1 MNDGDLVDNSQ
12 PPTLRSEVT
21 MTMVTCDVENYPN
34 YFLIYFRNI
43 ANGNVAYYSMYNNE
57 YSTPAILTAVRSM
70 LETCTSITFNGR
82 SYDMPLIALF
92 LQGANNHELYKAGQD
107 IIANRLMP
115 WDFER
120 KYNVDIPG
128 WDHIDLID
136 VAFGVA
142 SLKIY
147 GARLGTRKLQELPIH
162 HNNLIMPGE
171 CQTLTD
177 YCGNDNEVTAELYFE
192 LKDAIDL
199 RVEMSAEYGIDLR
212 SKSDAQI
219 AEHVIKSEYKKRTGQ
234 KLNRPKAKKSYR
246 YHPPAFVKFKT
257 EQFAGLLETCMSVD
271 FNISDKGAVLMPKE
285 LNKQIPVA
293 EKRYKM
299 GIGGLHSVDKGGS
312 YYACDDYE
320 LIDIDVTSYYPN
332 IILNAGFE
340 PVHIG
345 SIFTDIYSDIL
356 KRRIKLKQ
364 QLKDML
370 KLDKNAK
377 STPEYRAIDNAQES
391 LKIVVNGLFG
401 KFGSRYSAVY
411 SPDLMFH
418 TTVTGQLC
426 LFMLIE
432 QFNLDDIQV
441 VSANTDGITV
451 LVHKDQ
457 KWMLDHTVKQWEAA
471 TAFNMEYVHYK
482 SAHYRDVNNYFAVTL
497 DDGAKGKGIFAPD
510 GIRKNPAHA
519 IVRDACMAKV
529 VHNVEPTLTIYAAT
543 DITKFLEV
551 RKVAGGAVK
560 DGEPLGAAIRW
571 YISNESDTSINYASN
586 GNKVASSQGA
596 MPMMDLP
603 TDGVFPS
610 DLDYQWYIDRAEDVL
625 VAIGVN
631 QRFHMKTADGALSI
645 VDLDEERALIEMCG
659 GKELTEKQYLKLQ
672 KAA

>member
-1 MNDGDLVDNSQ
+1 MS
-12 PPTLRSEVT
+12 
-21 MTMVTCDVENYPN
+21 MITCDVENYPN
-34 YFLIYFRNI
+34 YFLIYFRDI
-43 ANGNVAYYSMYNNE
+43 DNGNVAYYSMYNNE
-57 YSTPAILTAVRSM
+57 YSSPNIVQAVRSM
-70 LETCTSITFNGR
+70 LELCTNITFNGR
-82 SYDMPLIALF
+82 SYDMPLITLF
-92 LQGANNHELYKAGQD
+92 LQGANNHELFKAGKD
-107 IIANRLMP
+107 IIENRLMP

-120 KYNVDIPG
+120 KYSVEIPE

-162 HNNLIMPGE
+162 HNNLIMEHE
-171 CQTLTD
+171 CRPLTD

-199 RVEMSAEYGIDLR
+199 RVAMSAEYGIDLR

-234 KLNRPKAKKSYR
+234 KLGRPEAESSYL
-246 YHPPAFVKFKT
+246 YHAPHFVQFET
-257 EQFAGLLETCMSVD
+257 EQMHELLTTCQGVA
-271 FNISDKGAVLMPKE
+271 FNISAKGAVLMPKE
-285 LNKQIPVA
+285 LNKQIAVGD
-293 EKRYKM
+293 KKYKM

-312 YYACDDYE
+312 YYACGEYE

-356 KRRIKLKQ
+356 KRRIKLKR
-364 QLKDML
+364 QLGEMK

-401 KFGSRYSAVY
+401 KFGNRYSAVY

-432 QFNLDDIQV
+432 QFKLAEIQV

-451 LVHKDQ
+451 LVHKSA
-457 KWMLDHTVKQWEAA
+457 KATLDHIVKQWEAT
-471 TAFNMEYVHYK
+471 TAFNMEYVYYK
-482 SAHYRDVNNYFAVTL
+482 SIHFRDVNNYFAVTL
-497 DDGAKGKGIFAPD
+497 NDEAKGKGIFAKD

-529 VHNVEPTLTIYAAT
+529 LHDTEPYETIYAAK
-543 DITKFLEV
+543 DIAKFLEV
-551 RKVAGGAVK
+551 RKVTGGAVK
-560 DGEPLGAAIRW
+560 DGEPLGASIRW
-571 YISNESDTSINYASN
+571 YISNESDTPINYAKN
-586 GNKVASSQGA
+586 GNKVASSEGGV
-596 MPMMDLP
+596 PMMDLP
-603 TDGVFPS
+603 ANGVFPS
-610 DLDYQWYIDRAEDVL
+610 DLDYQWYIDRADDVL
-625 VAIGVN
+625 VDIGVN
-631 QRFHMKTADGALSI
+631 QRFYMKSGSGDLSI
-645 VDLDEERALIEMCG
+645 VDLDEDRALIEMCG
-659 GKELTEKQYLKLQ
+659 GEELTEKQFLKLQ